1 MASSRL
7 LLPWPLSPK
16 KTLKRG
22 PGERSR
28 SARLRKPRT
37 RSRST
42 RSADMPLDA
51 HRHHDADEA
60 RRRVADRLE
69 NARIELAR
77 ELQRD
82 LVLAQRSEHVEQVA
96 RVEADRHRVARV
108 VDVELLAALA
118 DLRALADDAQQA
130 RLHHEADAAALVA
143 RDEADAPQRLHQ
155 ALPP

>member
-82 LVLAQRSEHVEQVA
+82 LVLAQRSEHVEQ
-96 RVEADRHRVARV
+96 RSEEHTS
-108 VDVELLAALA
+108 ELQSRENLVC
-118 DLRALADDAQQA
+118 
-130 RLHHEADAAALVA
+130 RLLLEKK
-143 RDEADAPQRLHQ
+143 
-155 ALPP
+155 